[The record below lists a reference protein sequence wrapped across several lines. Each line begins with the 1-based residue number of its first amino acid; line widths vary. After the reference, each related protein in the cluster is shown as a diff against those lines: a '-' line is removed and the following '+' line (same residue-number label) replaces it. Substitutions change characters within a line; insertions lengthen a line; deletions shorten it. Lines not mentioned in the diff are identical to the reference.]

1 MRTPHLGSRHRGRS
15 GATLVVSHGGLVRKE
30 EAVMTVPA
38 TPLADPAVLAD
49 PHPTLAALRERGP
62 VQQVELRM
70 GVPAWVVTR
79 YEDVLTA
86 FSDPRL
92 SNDPHHSS
100 AMTEVMRG
108 DFLSRS
114 MIGTDP
120 PEHTRLRRLVSK
132 AFTARRMEGLR
143 PRIQEITDAL
153 LDRITPRGSA
163 DLVGEFALPL
173 PVTVIGELLGVPE
186 TDRNR
191 FRTWTDE
198 MLDRPFDVHSDM
210 TRMTVAREQM
220 HGYLAELVAAKRAH
234 PADDLLSD
242 LVEATDEG
250 ERLDSHELLAMTF
263 LLLIAGYVT
272 TVSLIGN
279 GTLALLRHPDEL
291 DRLRADPALVP
302 KAVEE
307 LLRFDGPVNPGIT
320 RYALEDLEIGGVR
333 IPRGDMVLLAI
344 AAADR
349 DPDRFPAP
357 DDLDVGSTDPG
368 HLAFGHGVHYCL
380 GAPLARLEG
389 QVAFAALLSRLPDLA
404 LATREDELRWT
415 GGGVLRGL
423 RELPVTFTPT
433 PARAG

>member
-1 MRTPHLGSRHRGRS
+1 
-15 GATLVVSHGGLVRKE
+15 
-30 EAVMTVPA
+30 MTVPA

-49 PHPTLAALRERGP
+49 PHPALAAMRESGPVHRVDMRMGLPVWMVTRYDDVLAAL
-62 VQQVELRM
+62 
-70 GVPAWVVTR
+70 
-79 YEDVLTA
+79 
-86 FSDPRL
+86 SDPRL
-92 SNDPHHSS
+92 SNDPHHAS
-100 AMTEVMRG
+100 ALTEAMRG

-120 PEHTRLRRLVSK
+120 PEHRRLRRLVSK
-132 AFTARRMEGLR
+132 AFTARRVEGLR
-143 PRIQEITDAL
+143 PRVQEITDAL
-153 LDRITPRGSA
+153 LDRISPRGSA
-163 DLVGEFALPL
+163 DLVAEFALPL

-186 TDRNR
+186 ADRDR

-198 MLDRPFDVHSDM
+198 MLDRPFDYRSDM
-210 TRMTVAREQM
+210 ARVTASRERM
-220 HGYLAELVAAKRAH
+220 HGYLGEMVAAKRAH
-234 PADDLLSD
+234 PADDLLTD

-250 ERLDSHELLAMTF
+250 ERLNTQELLAMAF

-279 GTLALLRHPDEL
+279 GTLALLRHPDQL
-291 DRLRADPALVP
+291 DRLRADPSLVP
-302 KAVEE
+302 QAVEE
-307 LLRFDGPVNPGIT
+307 LLRFDGPVNPGLT

-333 IPRGDMVLLAI
+333 IPRGEMVLLAI

-357 DDLDVGSTDPG
+357 DKIDVGSADPG

-389 QVAFAALLSRLPDLA
+389 QVAFAALLARLPDLA
-404 LATREDELRWT
+404 LAAQPEQLRWT
-415 GGGVLRGL
+415 GGGILRGL
-423 RELPVTFTPT
+423 RELPLTFTPT

>member
-1 MRTPHLGSRHRGRS
+1 MTI
-15 GATLVVSHGGLVRKE
+15 
-30 EAVMTVPA
+30 MTVPA
-38 TPLADPAVLAD
+38 TPLVDPAVLAD
-49 PHPTLAALRERGP
+49 PHPFLTRLRESSPVLQVDMRMNMPVWMVTRYDDVLAALSE
-62 VQQVELRM
+62 
-70 GVPAWVVTR
+70 
-79 YEDVLTA
+79 
-86 FSDPRL
+86 PRL
-92 SNDPHHSS
+92 SNDPHH
-100 AMTEVMRG
+100 AGALTEAMRG

-120 PEHTRLRRLVSK
+120 PEHTRLRRLVSR
-132 AFTARRMEGLR
+132 AFTARRVEGLR

-153 LDRITPRGSA
+153 LDRITPRGTA
-163 DLVGEFALPL
+163 ELVGEFALPL

-186 TDRNR
+186 TDRNV

-198 MLDRPFDVHSDM
+198 MLDRPFDLHSDM
-210 TRMTVAREQM
+210 TRVEAARERM
-220 HGYLAELVAAKRAH
+220 HGYLADLLAAKRTQ
-234 PADDLLSD
+234 PADDLLTD
-242 LVEATDEG
+242 LIQATDEG
-250 ERLDSHELLAMTF
+250 ERLDPQELLAMTF

-279 GTLALLRHPDEL
+279 GTLALLRHPDQL

-302 KAVEE
+302 QAVEE
-307 LLRFDGPVNPGIT
+307 LLRFDGPVNPGIM

-333 IPRGDMVLLAI
+333 IARGDMVLLAI

-349 DPDRFPAP
+349 DPGRFPAP
-357 DDLDVGSTDPG
+357 DGLDIGSTDPG

-389 QVAFAALLSRLPDLA
+389 QVAFTALLSRLPELSLA
-404 LATREDELRWT
+404 AREDELRWT

-423 RELPVTFTPT
+423 RELPVTFAPT